1 MKMTNEKPDLS
12 WIAHYR
18 TEQPNFGLERMNTLL
33 ALRGNPHKKISIIHI
48 AGTNGKGS
56 TIATLRELLRVRG
69 LRVGTFT
76 SPYITSYNEQI
87 AIDGQAISTQDLNH
101 HLQVYQDLFSQ
112 QSQNDSLQGVTEFE
126 IMTALA
132 YDYFAHQ
139 AVDVAIIE
147 VGMGGLLDS
156 TNVCHPDIT
165 AITTVGLDH
174 VALLGSTLGEIA
186 EQKAGIIKPNV
197 PVVTGKIEAEALEV
211 ICRIAEDKNAP
222 LYLYGSAY
230 QVDWKKSE
238 TMGEEFSLQTEQRPL
253 HIYQT
258 PLLGYYQVENAA
270 LAITICDLYCK
281 QKGLTL
287 LSKEEIDDALKVIVW
302 PARMEKIV
310 GTPLIFL
317 DGAHNPHALRPVLHS
332 FRERFS
338 SYDKQVLFTCIR
350 TKALD
355 EMLQL
360 FAQADVSVTL
370 TSFDDDRAVSESD
383 MRMQARQ
390 TGFSYQAWQEYLD
403 TYLQD
408 QHTDKEVLL
417 ITGSLYFLAQ
427 VRAYISKKKEEMN
440 GSATD

>member
-1 MKMTNEKPDLS
+1 MTNEKPDLS

-56 TIATLRELLRVRG
+56 TIATLRELLRVKG

-87 AIDGQAISTQDLNH
+87 AIDGQAISTQELNH

-186 EQKAGIIKPNV
+186 EQKAGIFKVGSPAVIGPL
-197 PVVTGKIEAEALEV
+197 PEV
-211 ICRIAEDKNAP
+211 ARQVCRERAKELNIN
-222 LYLYGSAY
+222 LYEYG
-230 QVDWKKSE
+230 QD
-238 TMGEEFSLQTEQRPL
+238 FSLENKELRAHDFSWLDVELGLSGT
-253 HIYQT
+253 YQE
-258 PLLGYYQVENAA
+258 ENAA
-270 LAITICDLYCK
+270 VAVEAFLLFMERQSWNLDLSLVKKALAQTSWAGRLEKVCDGIY
-281 QKGLTL
+281 
-287 LSKEEIDDALKVIVW
+287 
-302 PARMEKIV
+302 
-310 GTPLIFL
+310 L
-317 DGAHNPHALRPVLHS
+317 DGAHNLPAV
-332 FRERFS
+332 ERLVEFI
-338 SYDKQVLFTCIR
+338 KQE
-350 TKALD
+350 K
-355 EMLQL
+355 
-360 FAQADVSVTL
+360 
-370 TSFDDDRAVSESD
+370 
-383 MRMQARQ
+383 
-390 TGFSYQAWQEYLD
+390 
-403 TYLQD
+403 
-408 QHTDKEVLL
+408 DKEVLIL
-417 ITGSLYFLAQ
+417 FGALKRKDYSEMLHYLQEELPQASLFLTSFSYGETIGEQEAGELPFIRDYRDFLKDYLQDDNPHRLLFVTGSLYFIAE
-427 VRAYISKKKEEMN
+427 VRQFLKGEIN
-440 GSATD
+440 